1 MDGHGANLPGV
12 IALRRD
18 LHAFPETGFLEYRTA
33 ALAAETLSG
42 LGYAVRV
49 GPEVMRADAMA
60 GRPSEAA
67 ILAAQQAA
75 RAAGTPEHWIA
86 RMPGGQPGVVAE
98 LTRGE
103 GPVLAFRFDMDALP
117 VLETVAAAHRP
128 VAEGFASG
136 RPGTMHACG
145 HDGHTAIG
153 LTLAARLAA
162 DTGWRGRLRLIF
174 QPTEEG
180 GRGAKPMAEAGIL
193 DDVDWFFCGHLG
205 CLLPSGKV
213 AARATGF
220 LFSRKLDVV
229 FTGRAAHAA
238 MGPQEGRNAL
248 LAAAAA
254 ALGLHAIARHATE
267 ATHVNVGRLVAGTG
281 RNIIADRAEMQ
292 IEVRGETEA
301 GLAYMAGRAEAVIA
315 GAAAMQ
321 GVTFTTQVMGETIS
335 ADTSPEAAAI
345 VARAGAGLAEMVP
358 DWPIGGGDDA
368 TFMMRAVQRRG
379 GKAAYFILGA
389 DLAAVHHAVDFDID
403 EAALET
409 GVRLFTRIAHSIL
422 GPGPAAQEPAAQEHA
437 A

>member
-145 HDGHTAIG
+145 
-153 LTLAARLAA
+153 
-162 DTGWRGRLRLIF
+162 
-174 QPTEEG
+174 QEG

-368 TFMMRAVQRRG
+368 TFMMR
-379 GKAAYFILGA
+379 
-389 DLAAVHHAVDFDID
+389 
-403 EAALET
+403 
-409 GVRLFTRIAHSIL
+409 
-422 GPGPAAQEPAAQEHA
+422 
-437 A
+437 